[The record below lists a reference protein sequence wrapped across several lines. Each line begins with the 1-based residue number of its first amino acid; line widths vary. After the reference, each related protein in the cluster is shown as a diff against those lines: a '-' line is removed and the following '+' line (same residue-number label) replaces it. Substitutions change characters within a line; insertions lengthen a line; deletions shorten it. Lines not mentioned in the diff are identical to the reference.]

1 MPIFWRGD
9 KRFSLARNQLAIGS
23 LGIGRSRARKNVVFL
38 LRSRNYAG
46 QLRKMAEK
54 IRSEASL
61 GEHVKEVRII
71 CAVYNLDTGKV
82 EWSKE

>member
-1 MPIFWRGD
+1 LPIFWRGD

-23 LGIGRSRARKNVVFL
+23 LGIGRKRAENVVFV

-46 QLRKMAEK
+46 QLNKMAEK

-61 GEHVKEVRII
+61 GEHLKEVRII
-71 CAVYNLDTGKV
+71 STVYNLDIGKV
-82 EWSKE
+82 ERSKE

>member
-1 MPIFWRGD
+1 LVH
-9 KRFSLARNQLAIGS
+9 SGS
-23 LGIGRSRARKNVVFL
+23 GEAERAENVVFV

-46 QLRKMAEK
+46 QLNKMAEK

-61 GEHVKEVRII
+61 GEHVNEVRII
-71 CAVYNLDTGKV
+71 SAVYNLDTGKV